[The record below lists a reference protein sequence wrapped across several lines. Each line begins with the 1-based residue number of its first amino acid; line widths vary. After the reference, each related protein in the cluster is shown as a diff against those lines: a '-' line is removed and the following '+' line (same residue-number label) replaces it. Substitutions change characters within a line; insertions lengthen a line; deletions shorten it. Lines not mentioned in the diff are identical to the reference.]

1 MIVFPAIDLKDGQC
15 VRLVQGKADDQ
26 TIYSSAPA
34 EVARRFQQAGAR
46 WLHIVDLDGA
56 FSGKPSNLKAIE
68 AIADEVSIPFQVGE
82 DCVESRIFNSCC
94 RLEPVGS
101 SSELAR

>member
-46 WLHIVDLDGA
+46 WLHIVCLLYT
-56 FSGKPSNLKAIE
+56 SR
-68 AIADEVSIPFQVGE
+68 
-82 DCVESRIFNSCC
+82 CV
-94 RLEPVGS
+94 
-101 SSELAR
+101 